1 MKKQI
6 ISLFLMLQF
15 AGLATAQNNSVEVV
29 GKVFGCTPTDS
40 VRLFEF
46 DGLQMIQVGAALR
59 TGPDSNYH
67 IKIPASSPKF
77 YWFGLSDQLGKFFLL
92 GKEPIVTIWAGCSNI
107 DKARTVGS
115 DINTNLEKTTKRLD
129 SQKEESAALLQKMR
143 GCTDDVCKNQAI
155 ADLKKVD
162 DRKRKFLDSL
172 KKADPVLHRV
182 AALNTYYNADA
193 TAKTKYQQER
203 DFFAKEYFKQAD
215 FSDAGFNDQP
225 MVYDAF
231 KQYSNALVNFGFPD
245 NEIRNAIE
253 TELARFPQGSKGY
266 KYALA
271 GTVIGLSSTS
281 KLALC
286 ETYLNDYGNKFNI
299 RNSPTVQRIKYT
311 IGQARTSMIGA
322 EAPDFTMNT
331 VEGKPL
337 SLKELR
343 GKVLLVDFWA
353 SWCGPCRKENPH
365 VVAAYTKFKD
375 RGFEI
380 LGVSLDSNKDRWVD
394 AIAADGLTWPH
405 VGDLKGWQNDAAKL
419 YSVTSIP
426 QNVLL
431 DKNGN
436 ILARNL
442 RGEQL
447 EQKLVE
453 VFGN

>member
-1 MKKQI
+1 MKKQLFSLI
-6 ISLFLMLQF
+6 LLVQISALGF
-15 AGLATAQNNSVEVV
+15 AQNNAVEVI
-29 GKVFGCTPTDS
+29 GKVFGCQPTDS

-59 TGPDSNYH
+59 TGADSTYH
-67 IKIPASSPKF
+67 IKIPAGSPKF

-92 GKEPIVTIWAGCSNI
+92 GKEPVVTIWAGCANI

-115 DINTNLEKTTKRLD
+115 PINESLDKTNKHLD
-129 SQKEESAALLQKMR
+129 AQKEESAALLQKLR
-143 GCTDDVCKNQAI
+143 GCTDDLCKNQTM

-162 DRKRKFLDSL
+162 DRKRKLLDSL
-172 KKADPVLHRV
+172 KKADPVMHRL

-203 DFFAKEYFKQAD
+203 DYFAKEYFKQAD
-215 FSDAGFNDQP
+215 FSDAAYNDQP
-225 MVYDAF
+225 SVYDAF
-231 KQYSNALVNFGFPD
+231 KTYSNALVNFGFQD
-245 NEIRNAIE
+245 TEVRNAIE
-253 TELARFPQGSKGY
+253 TELARFPQGSKAY
-266 KYALA
+266 KFALA
-271 GTVIGLSSTS
+271 GAVIGLSSSS

-286 ETYLNDYGNKFNI
+286 ETYLNDYSSKFNI
-299 RNSPTVQRIKYT
+299 RNSASVNRIRYT
-311 IGQARTSMIGA
+311 LNQSRTSMIGA
-322 EAPDFTMNT
+322 EAPDFSMNT
-331 VEGKPL
+331 VEGKAL

-343 GKVLLVDFWA
+343 GKVVLVDFWA
-353 SWCGPCRKENPH
+353 SWCGPCRKENPA
-365 VVAAYTKFKD
+365 VVAAYQKFKG
-375 RGFEI
+375 RGFDI

-405 VGDLKGWQNDAAKL
+405 VSDLKGWQNDAAKL

-431 DKNGN
+431 DKEGR

-447 EQKLVE
+447 EAKLAE
-453 VFGN
+453 VFKN